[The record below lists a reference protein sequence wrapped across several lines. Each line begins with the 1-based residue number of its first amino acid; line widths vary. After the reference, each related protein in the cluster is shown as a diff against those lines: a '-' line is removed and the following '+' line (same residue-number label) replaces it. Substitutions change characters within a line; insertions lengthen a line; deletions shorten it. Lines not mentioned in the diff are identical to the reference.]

1 MLFTNERLS
10 WEEIPIGL
18 YAYELRMTDDGE
30 RYGSLE
36 PSVSVSFGGTVL
48 TDQPIDFGEAGYL
61 ELTEDNDPNFTGETR
76 TMGQFLRDEWE
87 DELGEDFTETGGMTL
102 E

>member
-1 MLFTNERLS
+1 MAERTNN
-10 WEEIPIGL
+10 
-18 YAYELRMTDDGE
+18 
-30 RYGSLE
+30 GSEWLN
-36 PSVSVSFGGTVL
+36 VFANFRGGTVL

-61 ELTEDNDPNFTGETR
+61 DLTEDNDPNFTGETR